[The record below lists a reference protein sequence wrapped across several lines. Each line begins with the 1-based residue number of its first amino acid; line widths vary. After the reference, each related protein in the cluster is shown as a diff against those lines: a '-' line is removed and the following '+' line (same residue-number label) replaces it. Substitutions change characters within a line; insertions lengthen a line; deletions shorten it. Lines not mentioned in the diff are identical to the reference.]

1 MKHDRLSIL
10 RAQEAARLE
19 QEKAD
24 AFYVKAVGRSTQYR
38 DDPTYRDKVLAFE
51 ARQTTKTPEIIAPY
65 AIGAGNRN
73 VALGRA
79 INACAQEIDRI
90 QAARKTEKRSF
101 QIGDRVRVVY
111 AQGRANYLKR
121 GMELVVTG
129 IGPIMGGERTISVD
143 ERCRYFHREGRF
155 DLVEAAGSTAPE
167 AEEPKYWVCV
177 KAYETPNTYRV
188 GDVRESKPSPGLEHH
203 WLLCDKNGWITHDP
217 QPDSTCPVPEDVKP
231 EAKLRNGAITDLTDA
246 ASWQLGWIG
255 DRTPS
260 LFDIVAW
267 RPVKS

>member
-24 AFYVKAVGRSTQYR
+24 AFYVKAVGRSTRFR
-38 DDPTYRDKVLAFE
+38 DDPYYAAAVVGFE
-51 ARQTTKTPEIIAPY
+51 ARQTLPTPSKTAAP
-65 AIGAGNRN
+65 
-73 VALGRA
+73 
-79 INACAQEIDRI
+79 
-90 QAARKTEKRSF
+90 AASAEKRSF
-101 QIGDRVRVVY
+101 LVGDRVRVVY

-177 KAYETPNTYRV
+177 KAYDAVRIYKV

-217 QPDSTCPVPEDVKP
+217 QPDSTCPVPDGVKP
-231 EAKLRNGAITDLTDA
+231 EAKLRCGTITDLIDA
-246 ASWQLGWIG
+246 ASWQLGCLG
-255 DRTPS
+255 DRTANM
-260 LFDIVAW
+260 FDIVAW

>member
-51 ARQTTKTPEIIAPY
+51 ARQTLPTPSKTAAP
-65 AIGAGNRN
+65 
-73 VALGRA
+73 
-79 INACAQEIDRI
+79 
-90 QAARKTEKRSF
+90 AASAEKRSF
-101 QIGDRVRVVY
+101 LVGDRVRVVY

-188 GDVRESKPSPGLEHH
+188 GDVRKSKPSPGLEHH

-217 QPDSTCPVPEDVKP
+217 QPDSTCPVPDGVKP
-231 EAKLRNGAITDLTDA
+231 EAKLRCGTSEPHPSPN
-246 ASWQLGWIG
+246 SWQLGVPG
-255 DRTPS
+255 DRRPS
-260 LFDIVAW
+260 MFDIVAW